1 MWRGHSGTQS
11 PAQSVALWDVFVDP
25 VTDTDSYVSAKDRQ
39 TRHTGRVGRNGKANF
54 LLGLIREK
62 DEEFDF

>member
-1 MWRGHSGTQS
+1 
-11 PAQSVALWDVFVDP
+11 VDP